1 MIGNMNMS
9 NATPNQ
15 QKQHKKQPG
24 KHSRWPLTTLIEILP
39 VIIALTI
46 FLSYTTIKG
55 VSTVALVTPLTTVL
69 SAVPLWVVILMTLI
83 GLVGTVGMG
92 WLIYIFTRAPVAA
105 DGSEA
110 ESSNQ

>member
-1 MIGNMNMS
+1 MS
-9 NATPNQ
+9 STLPA
-15 QKQHKKQPG
+15 KK
-24 KHSRWPLTTLIEILP
+24 KRSRWPLTTLIEILP
-39 VIIALTI
+39 VIIALTV

-55 VSTVALVTPLTTVL
+55 VTTETLVTPLTTVL

-83 GLVGTVGMG
+83 LVIGTSGIV

-110 ESSNQ
+110 EQSNQVK